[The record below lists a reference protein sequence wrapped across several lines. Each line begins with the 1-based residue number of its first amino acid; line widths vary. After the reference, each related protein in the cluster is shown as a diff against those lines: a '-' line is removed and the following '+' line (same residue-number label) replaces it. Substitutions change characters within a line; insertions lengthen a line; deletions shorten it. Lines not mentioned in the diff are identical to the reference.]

1 MKISRIIPSLTGIA
15 LLTVM
20 LGCNDLGAQLASVL
34 PENGGPSLGNGQLN
48 ESGDTQA
55 IDSSQIGG
63 GNSSMAQPGAND
75 PDGMSAFSDGA
86 MDNGYFEMLENV
98 PDDMEMDG
106 SSGDGSLM
114 NFGEEQEMMQLDDPS
129 GGFEGAGVDS
139 DMTAQME
146 LREPAIADGEEGSPG
161 YLESMGGPGAMFE
174 PQMDDFGGE
183 QSLGG
188 FGGGVGGIEKPSNG
202 RGPQRQMPSKRN
214 GNGASKGPSSQTG
227 IPNIRDRPTKSTENK
242 PFGASNNPQKP
253 ATVPSSQNPRTG
265 KPTSKPNVPAA
276 GFRMPGKIVN
286 PIYTLINNVAVPV
299 LLQNGTAMS
308 FSSEILQQRD
318 LTSQGSVYWVVH
330 SQRLGFIRFQV
341 KRGGGRV
348 SGVGSKFTPTSGP
361 FKSFVVAVEADG
373 SVKYL
378 SSAVDIKWNP

>member
-1 MKISRIIPSLTGIA
+1 MKISKSISSVSGIA
-15 LLTVM
+15 LLVVL
-20 LGCNDLGAQLASVL
+20 LGCNDLGVQLAKIL
-34 PENGGPSLGNGQLN
+34 PQNGGSSLGTGRLSP
-48 ESGDTQA
+48 SGDTES
-55 IDSSQIGG
+55 IDPSQVGG
-63 GNSSMAQPGAND
+63 GNSSMSQFGD
-75 PDGMSAFSDGA
+75 PDSNGMKGFVDGTMNEEYEELIA
-86 MDNGYFEMLENV
+86 NLDAENG
-98 PDDMEMDG
+98 MDG
-106 SSGDGSLM
+106 DQADGLLM
-114 NFGEEQEMMQLDDPS
+114 GSEENQQMMQLDDPT
-129 GGFEGAGVDS
+129 GGFEGGAFDS
-139 DMTAQME
+139 EINSQME
-146 LREPAIADGEEGSPG
+146 MLDEAIEGDEEGSPG
-161 YLESMGGPGAMFE
+161 YLESIGAAGGLPEPPMGNNG
-174 PQMDDFGGE
+174 DE
-183 QSLGG
+183 QSLAG
-188 FGGGVGGIEKPSNG
+188 FGRGGMEKPTDGRRTQKQMPSNG
-202 RGPQRQMPSKRN
+202 N
-214 GNGASKGPSSQTG
+214 GGSKGSSSKTG

-318 LTSQGSVYWVVH
+318 FTSQGSVYWVVH

-378 SSAVDIKWNP
+378 SSAVDIEWNP

>member
-20 LGCNDLGAQLASVL
+20 LGCNDLGAQVASVL

-48 ESGDTQA
+48 ESGDTTS
-55 IDSSQIGG
+55 IDPSQIGG

-75 PDGMSAFSDGA
+75 ADGMNGFIDGT
-86 MDNGYFEMLENV
+86 MDNGYSEMMENV
-98 PDDMEMDG
+98 DEGMGMDG
-106 SSGDGSLM
+106 GPGDGSLM
-114 NFGEEQEMMQLDDPS
+114 NFGEEQEIMQLDDPN
-129 GGFEGAGVDS
+129 GGFEGGGVDPE
-139 DMTAQME
+139 MTAQME
-146 LREPAIADGEEGSPG
+146 LLEPAVSDGDEGSPG
-161 YLESMGGPGAMFE
+161 YLESMGAMLE
-174 PQMDDFGGE
+174 PQMDNFGGE

-202 RGPQRQMPSKRN
+202 RGPQKQMPSKRN
-214 GNGASKGPSSQTG
+214 GNGASKGSSSPTG
-227 IPNIRDRPTKSTENK
+227 IPNIRDRPTKSSENT

-253 ATVPSSQNPRTG
+253 ATVPNSQNPRTG

-276 GFRMPGKIVN
+276 GIRMPGKIVN

-308 FSSEILQQRD
+308 FSSEILQQRA
-318 LTSQGSVYWVVH
+318 LTSQGTVYWVVH

-341 KRGGGRV
+341 KRAGGRV

-373 SVKYL
+373 AVKYL